1 MDLADQSLLAARSG
15 IDTSVF
21 RDYATVVA
29 ACVALL
35 VFIVNSFL
43 HTRNERI
50 ENVARFIESHRQL
63 FATDGFL
70 VSNLKEIDADE
81 LKRDPGN
88 AAMEAKFHRMLI
100 EIEHLAILANNK
112 AVPRSTQ
119 VYMFGYYA
127 RKILAIVSESERNN
141 ITWELA
147 LAYIEKLAIDS
158 SNYEKLPIEMRRK
171 FWT

>member
-1 MDLADQSLLAARSG
+1 MGSG
-15 IDTSVF
+15 VDTSVF

-29 ACVALL
+29 ASVALL

-70 VSNLKEIDADE
+70 ASNLSDIDRNE
-81 LKRDPGN
+81 LKRDRNN
-88 AAMEAKFHRMLI
+88 AVMEAKFHRMLI
-100 EIEHLAILANNK
+100 EIEYLAILANNK

-127 RKILAIVSESERNN
+127 RKILAIISEDERNN
-141 ITWELA
+141 ISWELA
-147 LAYIEKLAIDS
+147 LAYMDKLAKDS
-158 SNYEKLPIEMRRK
+158 TEYEQLPVEKRRK